1 MSKTSIAGVIV
12 CLLLMAVFFFFAGFV
27 SGLRSGAGH
36 PAAVQGLAA
45 PGQPQ
50 RLATGP
56 EEPLRSSSAQP
67 SVRPMVR
74 HMEQVER
81 SMNAARA
88 GVAQQRTGA
97 EAAVQP
103 VRTLVP
109 SFQRMAHTSRS
120 TGGAPAAQGGQGYLL
135 KAGFYP
141 TLPEAEQAAVHV
153 HDAGYVSSVMRES
166 VQGRPEGVQAGYS
179 VSAGLFH
186 DQALAHEALDVL
198 KQRGFVYAV
207 LVPVQGSVS

>member
-1 MSKTSIAGVIV
+1 MSKTSIAGVVV

-50 RLATGP
+50 RLAAAP
-56 EEPLRSSSAQP
+56 EEPAAQP
-67 SVRPMVR
+67 SVRPLVR

-109 SFQRMAHTSRS
+109 SFQRMAHTARS
-120 TGGAPAAQGGQGYLL
+120 TGEAPAAQGGQGYLL
-135 KAGFYP
+135 KAGFYL

-153 HDAGYVSSVMRES
+153 HDAGYVSSVMREA
-166 VQGRPEGVQAGYS
+166 VPGHPEGLKAGYS